1 MVLSVTVLTAN
12 ASLIPAKARCSNGHS
27 KLKSGWLILLAHNC
41 QECTAWR
48 SSQTIR
54 VYLSSSHDLNVVL
67 HTSTECVRPGDWSYV
82 ASWMCQ
88 TIYITNTLGLKY
100 AEFHFCQAQ
109 SSPVP
114 AMLHTVPRLG
124 FRHVTPGENFWG
136 RKLLHFFLFCGYTRT
151 FSPQNLG
158 HGVLWRSKSEQSAK
172 LYFHQFTKVFSLE
185 TLPLYGTRL
194 GPITL

>member
-1 MVLSVTVLTAN
+1 M
-12 ASLIPAKARCSNGHS
+12 
-27 KLKSGWLILLAHNC
+27 ILMWCFTLPPN
-41 QECTAWR
+41 
-48 SSQTIR
+48 

-100 AEFHFCQAQ
+100 AQFHFCQAQ

-136 RKLLHFFLFCGYTRT
+136 RKLLHFFCFVAIRERFLRKIWGMGFFGAVKVSNLQNCIFTNSQK
-151 FSPQNLG
+151 FSP
-158 HGVLWRSKSEQSAK
+158 SK
-172 LYFHQFTKVFSLE
+172 LYRYTV
-185 TLPLYGTRL
+185 PG
-194 GPITL
+194 